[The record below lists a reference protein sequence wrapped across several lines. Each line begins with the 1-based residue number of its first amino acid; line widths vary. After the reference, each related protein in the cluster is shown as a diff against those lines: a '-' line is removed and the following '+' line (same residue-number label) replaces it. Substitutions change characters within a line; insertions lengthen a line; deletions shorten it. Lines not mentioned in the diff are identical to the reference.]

1 MFVDLAKIH
10 IQAGNGGNG
19 CVSFRREKYVPNGG
33 PDGGD
38 GGDGGNVVFRVD
50 ENLSTLIDFKYRR
63 KYQAGSGEDGSAR
76 RRHGK
81 NGEDLIIAVPA
92 GTLIREAG
100 SGKIMK
106 DMSDG
111 IDFVA
116 ARGGSGGWG
125 NMHFATPTRQAPRF
139 AKNGMKGEGLD
150 VQLELKL
157 LADVGLLGFPNVGKS
172 TLLSMVSA
180 AKPKIANYPFTTL
193 QPNLGVVRVGEGT
206 SFVMADIPG
215 LIEGAA
221 QGAGLGHAFLR
232 HVDRCRLLV
241 HIVDVSGSEGR
252 DPIEDFE
259 IINREL
265 ARYSPEL
272 AQDPQIVAGNKTDIA
287 ADETLLARFRDYVGQ
302 KGYPF
307 FAISA
312 ATGQGV
318 KALMQAVSA
327 KLAAL
332 PAQKYYDREIV
343 IGRDIQVG
351 ENREIEVFLDEE
363 GIYHVQSDYL
373 LRLLGTVDFDDYE
386 SIQYFHK
393 VMKSTGAI
401 EKLRRLGAKEGDLV
415 RMYNLEFEFVD

>member
-38 GGDGGNVVFRVD
+38 GGDGGSVIFRVD
-50 ENLSTLIDFKYRR
+50 ENMSTLIDFKYRR
-63 KYQAGSGEDGSAR
+63 KYKAGNGEDGSAR
-76 RRHGK
+76 RCHGK
-81 NGEDLIIAVPA
+81 NGENLIIEVPA
-92 GTLIREAG
+92 GTLIREAQ
-100 SGKIMK
+100 SGKIIK

-111 IDFVA
+111 ADFTV

-139 AKNGMKGEGLD
+139 AKNGMKGEELD

-172 TLLSMVSA
+172 TLLSVVSA
-180 AKPKIANYPFTTL
+180 ARPKIANYHFTTL
-193 QPNLGVVRVGEGT
+193 QPNLGVVRVEEGT

-221 QGAGLGHAFLR
+221 EGAGLGHAFLR

-241 HIVDVSGSEGR
+241 HIVDVSGCEGR
-252 DPIEDFE
+252 DPLADFE
-259 IINREL
+259 IINQEL
-265 ARYSPEL
+265 ERYSPEL
-272 AQDPQIVAGNKTDIA
+272 AKNPQIVAGNKTDIA
-287 ADETLLARFRDYVGQ
+287 MDDTLQERFRDEME
-302 KGYPF
+302 KRGYPF

-312 ATGQGV
+312 ATGKGV
-318 KALMQAVSA
+318 KELMQALSA
-327 KLAAL
+327 RLATL
-332 PAQKYYDREIV
+332 PAQKFYDQEIV
-343 IGRDIQVG
+343 VGRDIQVG
-351 ENREIEVFLDEE
+351 EQREIEVTLDED
-363 GIYHVQSDYL
+363 GIYHVHSDYL

-393 VMKSTGAI
+393 VMKSSGAI
-401 EKLRRLGAKEGDLV
+401 EKLRQLGAKEGDMV
-415 RMYNLEFEFVD
+415 SMYNLEFEFVD

>member
-38 GGDGGNVVFRVD
+38 GGNGGSVIFRVD
-50 ENLSTLIDFKYRR
+50 EHMSTLIDFKYKR
-63 KYQAGSGEDGSAR
+63 KYKAGNGEDGSAR
-76 RRHGK
+76 RCHGK
-81 NGEDLIIAVPA
+81 DGENLIIKVPR
-92 GTLIREAG
+92 GTLIFEAQ
-100 SGKIMK
+100 SGKIVK

-111 IDFVA
+111 EDFVA

-139 AKNGMKGEGLD
+139 AKNGIKGEEFD
-150 VQLELKL
+150 VKLELKL

-180 AKPKIANYPFTTL
+180 AKPKIANYHFTTL
-193 QPNLGVVRVGEGT
+193 EPNLGVVRMGEGN

-221 QGAGLGHAFLR
+221 EGAGLGHAFLR

-241 HIVDVSGSEGR
+241 HMVDVSGIEGR
-252 DPIEDFE
+252 NPIEDFKT
-259 IINREL
+259 INKEL
-265 ARYSPEL
+265 ARYSKEL
-272 AQDPQIVAGNKTDIA
+272 SQNPQIVAANKTDIA
-287 ADETLLARFRDYVGQ
+287 PDDTRLKEFEGYI
-302 KGYPF
+302 KGLGLPF

-318 KALMQAVSA
+318 RELINAVSD
-327 KLAAL
+327 KLSTL
-332 PAQKYYDREIV
+332 PAVKFYDTEIVMGLDVHVGESREITV
-343 IGRDIQVG
+343 A
-351 ENREIEVFLDEE
+351 LDEDGVYNVE
-363 GIYHVQSDYL
+363 SDYL

-386 SIQYFHK
+386 SIQYFHR
-393 VMKSTGAI
+393 VMKSSGAI
-401 EKLRRLGAKEGDLV
+401 DKLRELGAKEGDLV